1 MKFRERFLI
10 ACRKTKTKV
19 VNTANQKKKKNPLR
33 TKENPN

>member
-10 ACRKTKTKV
+10 TCRKTKTKV
-19 VNTANQKKKKNPLR
+19 VNTANQKKKNPLR